1 MTDVQQKLLTNFETR
16 VRQLMLL
23 CDSLRHDKA
32 ELENALNAKEAAL
45 KVTRE
50 NIQDLTIKY
59 DNLKLAKMISHGET
73 DVKIAQQRLSKLVRE
88 VDKCIAL
95 INE

>member
-1 MTDVQQKLLTNFETR
+1 MTDEQQKQLTNFETR

-23 CDSLRHDKA
+23 CTSLKQDKA
-32 ELENALNAKEAAL
+32 ELEKALNSREVALKEA
-45 KVTRE
+45 KDNIRE
-50 NIQDLTIKY
+50 LSTKY
-59 DNLKLAKMISHGET
+59 DNLKLAKMISQGGT
-73 DVKIAQQRLSKLVRE
+73 DTKGAQQRLSKLVRE

>member
-1 MTDVQQKLLTNFETR
+1 MTDEQQKQLTNFETR

-23 CDSLRHDKA
+23 CTSLKQDKA
-32 ELENALNAKEAAL
+32 ELEKALNSRDIALKEA
-45 KVTRE
+45 KDNIRE
-50 NIQDLTIKY
+50 LSTKY
-59 DNLKLAKMISHGET
+59 DNLKLAKMISQGGT
-73 DVKIAQQRLSKLVRE
+73 DIKGAQQRLSKLVRE

>member
-1 MTDVQQKLLTNFETR
+1 MTDEQQKLLTNFETR

-23 CDSLRHDKA
+23 CNSLKQDKA
-32 ELENALNAKEAAL
+32 QLEKALGAKESAL
-45 KVTRE
+45 KEAKESIQELNTR
-50 NIQDLTIKY
+50 Y
-59 DNLKLAKMISHGET
+59 DNLKLAKMISQGGT
-73 DVKIAQQRLSKLVRE
+73 DVKGAQQRLSKLVRE

>member
-1 MTDVQQKLLTNFETR
+1 MTDEQQKLLTNFETR

-23 CDSLRHDKA
+23 CDSLRRDKA
-32 ELENALNAKEAAL
+32 ELEKALDVKEIKLKEA
-45 KVTRE
+45 KD
-50 NIQDLTIKY
+50 NIHDLTIRY
-59 DNLKLAKMISHGET
+59 DNLKLAKMISYGDT
-73 DVKIAQQRLSKLVRE
+73 DVKGAQQRLSRLVRE

>member
-23 CDSLRHDKA
+23 CESLRNDKA
-32 ELENALNAKEAAL
+32 QLEKALSAKEVAL
-45 KVTRE
+45 KEAKE
-50 NIQDLTIKY
+50 NILDLTTRY
-59 DNLKLAKMISHGET
+59 DNLKLAKMISYGET
-73 DVKIAQQRLSKLVRE
+73 DVKGAQQRLSKLVRE

>member
-23 CDSLRHDKA
+23 CESLRNDKA
-32 ELENALNAKEAAL
+32 QLEKVLSAKEVTL
-45 KVTRE
+45 KEAKE
-50 NIQDLTIKY
+50 NILDLTTRY
-59 DNLKLAKMISHGET
+59 DNLKLAKMISYGET
-73 DVKIAQQRLSKLVRE
+73 DVKGAQQRLSKLVRE

>member
-1 MTDVQQKLLTNFETR
+1 MTDEQQKLLTNFETR

-23 CDSLRHDKA
+23 CNSLRKDKA
-32 ELENALNAKEAAL
+32 DLEKAIESKEKELKEAKE
-45 KVTRE
+45 
-50 NIQDLTIKY
+50 NILDLTTKY
-59 DNLKLAKMISHGET
+59 ENLKLAKMISNGGA
-73 DVKIAQQRLSKLVRE
+73 DVKGAQQRLSKLVRE